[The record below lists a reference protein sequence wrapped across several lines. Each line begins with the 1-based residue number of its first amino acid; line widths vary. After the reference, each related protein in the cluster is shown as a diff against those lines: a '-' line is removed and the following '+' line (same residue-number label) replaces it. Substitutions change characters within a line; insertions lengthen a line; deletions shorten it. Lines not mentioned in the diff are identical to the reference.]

1 MIVFQSPRAF
11 GRVAALPLALG
22 LLICACTAS
31 SSESESGAPAVAK
44 GAEPSA
50 AAKHAENEPALP
62 DATKLLADSVEA
74 MGGPAKFAALTS
86 YYSEA
91 QVSMGGL
98 GLTGVGKMWWRGGD
112 YYSEMAM
119 PGVGLIRIGSLGGK
133 PWADDPIN
141 GVRALAGKEAE
152 QAAWSTK
159 LCLAHEWERDFKTA
173 ETTAVKQVEGKQLA
187 EVTLTSPLG
196 DRVVLRIDMASKLPV
211 SQSSTPVSPLG
222 DTPTTIYFKD
232 FRAVDGLTLPYQN
245 VQDASL
251 MVAMATMTRFE
262 PNVPIDDAKF
272 AMPAAGSGTVTPG
285 ALVDGAK
292 IDPEQA
298 AAARAA
304 AEKAAAEKAAA
315 AEKPAKTAK
324 HKPGKG

>member
-1 MIVFQSPRAF
+1 MIVFPSLRAF
-11 GRVAALPLALG
+11 RSVALG
-22 LLICACTAS
+22 LLISACTAS
-31 SSESESGAPAVAK
+31 SSSSESGTPAVAK
-44 GAEPSA
+44 GAESA
-50 AAKHAENEPALP
+50 AAKPAANEPALP
-62 DATKLLADSVEA
+62 DASKLLADSVEA
-74 MGGPAKFAALTS
+74 MGGAAKLAALTS

-98 GLTGVGKMWWRGGD
+98 GLAGAAKMWWRGGD
-112 YYSEMAM
+112 YYSEMAL
-119 PGVGLIRIGSLGGK
+119 PGVGLMRIGSLGGK

-159 LCLAHEWERDFKTA
+159 LVLAHEWERNFKTA

-196 DRVVLRIDMASKLPV
+196 DRVVLRVDLASKLPV
-211 SQSSTPVSPLG
+211 SQSFTQASPIG
-222 DTPTTIYFKD
+222 DTPATIYFKD
-232 FRAVDGLTLPYQN
+232 FRAVDGLTLPYQT

-251 MVAMATMTRFE
+251 MVATATMTRFE
-262 PNVPIDDAKF
+262 LNVPTEDAKF
-272 AMPAAGSGTVTPG
+272 AMPAAGSGAVTPG

-304 AEKAAAEKAAA
+304 AEKAAADKAAA
-315 AEKPAKTAK
+315 PEKPAKGAK
-324 HKPGKG
+324 RKG